1 MISRG
6 QSLKKSSED
15 IFMNNCLCNLFG
27 DNNIWWIIIAL
38 IIVFFCCGC
47 GC

>member
-6 QSLKKSSED
+6 QSPNIL
-15 IFMNNCLCNLFG
+15 IGGYIMNNCLCNLFG